1 MEPRLFFVHV
11 MKTGGST
18 FTRHLEVQLGAD
30 RLYPNEAEDGDQ
42 FTAKTSVH
50 LLRSLSEERWDRVDA
65 LTVHMPFFASTVL
78 ERPFVTA
85 TILRDPVERTIS
97 HLKNRQR
104 HNPENHDWP
113 LEKIYDD
120 PWVFPMGI
128 HNYQVK
134 VFALR
139 ASDGA
144 DTVHHPIEID
154 DDRLQQAMDNIA
166 LVDLLGLHHR
176 YDEFVN
182 AVHRRFGW
190 ERNNVPNM
198 RVSPPADVHER
209 LLRRIRQDNAADIE
223 FFEHVKSLHQAAAG

>member
-1 MEPRLFFVHV
+1 MRPRLFFVHI

-18 FTRHLEVQLGAD
+18 FTRHLEVQLGAP
-30 RLYPNEAEDGDQ
+30 RLYPNDAEDQDT
-42 FTAKTSVH
+42 FTAKTSVRH
-50 LLRSLSEERWDRVDA
+50 LRSLPEERWGRVDA

-78 ERPFVTA
+78 GRPFVTA
-85 TILRDPVERTIS
+85 TILRDPVDRTVS
-97 HLKNRQR
+97 HLRNRQR
-104 HNPENHDWP
+104 HNPENRDWP

-144 DTVHHPIEID
+144 DTVHQPIDID
-154 DDRLQQAMDNIA
+154 DERLKQAMDHVA
-166 LVDLLGLHHR
+166 SVDLLGVHDR
-176 YDEFVN
+176 YDEFVDT
-182 AVHRRFGW
+182 VHRRFGW
-190 ERNNVPNM
+190 QRRHVPSL
-198 RVSPPADVHER
+198 RVSGPADVSER

-223 FFEHVKSLHQAAAG
+223 FFEHARKLHEARS